1 MATATLRNP
10 CFTCGKLTGRV
21 KCEGCSKIFCL
32 NDFEG
37 HQQELSKQLE
47 EVEVIRDLFRQSL
60 NDQITDSQKH
70 PLIEQIDKWEN
81 KSINKIR
88 QTAEEMRQLLI
99 KHTTELNIKLEDR
112 LSKLTNQL
120 RQSRETKDF
129 FETEL
134 NQWKEELKQMKNE
147 LVKPSSVT
155 IRQDPTPLVT
165 RINVEISGKFLKI
178 LFKVKI
184 TDLLWQ
190 RRNSHDNLFVVCYRD
205 IRIATH

>member
-1 MATATLRNP
+1 MATATPANP

-60 NDQITDSQKH
+60 TEKITDSRKH
-70 PLIEQIDKWEN
+70 PLIEQIDEWEN
-81 KSINKIR
+81 ESIDKVR
-88 QTAEEMRQLLI
+88 QTAEEVRQILT
-99 KHTTELNIKLEDR
+99 KHTAELNTKLEDR

-120 RQSRETKDF
+120 RQSREAKDF

-165 RINVEISGKFLKI
+165 RINVEISGKI
-178 LFKVKI
+178 LNILVKVKI
-184 TDLLWQ
+184 IVLLW
-190 RRNSHDNLFVVCYRD
+190 YRD
-205 IRIATH
+205 IWTEAHLNLVN